1 MMHPKRKIN
10 SRKEQVL
17 FQIGFLLLLLSA
29 MGALLLA
36 FWQLRLKDKTYRE
49 EFRVQEGELF
59 TAPFEVIYGVGLSDD
74 RGKKIE
80 NIEGYQSLATVTLS
94 ICNEAGETVYTKMAE
109 EVPMDQPGTVMA
121 KDLITKSYNLL
132 PDQKYSIYLEDES
145 GERTDMTVFLY
156 GEEKSPRSF
165 YTSIC
170 ILIMLVTLL
179 GGIFYLQKDR
189 IPLRISAPC
198 MFLALG
204 LLWEI
209 AQAPLSAPDEM
220 VHFARAYQISSQW
233 LGEPQLDE
241 DGYPLVEGTGLQ
253 KMEFNGNFQ
262 YMMHFWEDTQGNEQ
276 GSYYSYS
283 QPPYLQ
289 TDIPYYLPA
298 AAITLCRLAGASYQ
312 WIVISGRVVN
322 LLLYTFVLW
331 LALRMAPGIHERL
344 FASLCF
350 LPGIS
355 EVACSYSY
363 DIWTNGF
370 IFLFMAVCLHCR
382 DVRRTVRRRDVAA
395 LILFAALMTPVKV
408 IYILMIPAIY
418 LIPRDRFKKRWHRPA
433 LMLATFLAAGLV
445 LIGIQWRALSVYLLP
460 QTETDTVA
468 MVSPETEPESGS
480 AAQENELS
488 LQAVAMVASEDADAL
503 PDTALWAEQDGEEKA
518 NAGEVTEEVGT
529 EDEAPETTEET
540 AVVSQ
545 TPSQFTVDWILAH
558 PVKTV
563 YILAGDLFEETDY
576 LAKQCLMGN
585 GIPLHASSD
594 LLFFAVLTVFL
605 LLMTQGLPNDYVTGK
620 ERFAGIIM
628 MLAGL
633 LTVQVTFLIT
643 TTGFQAEGVSPIRGI
658 QGRYFIPYLLFLPFV
673 LQNRR
678 IVLSEKTQQRLLWMM
693 PFLNIC
699 TALSTI
705 AYIAGR

>member
-1 MMHPKRKIN
+1 MMHPEKKTN
-10 SRKEQVL
+10 SRKEHVL

-94 ICNEAGETVYTKMAE
+94 ISNEAGETVYTKTAE

-220 VHFARAYQISSQW
+220 VHFSRAYQISSQW

-395 LILFAALMTPVKV
+395 LIFFAALMTPVKV

-433 LMLATFLAAGLV
+433 LMLAAFLAAGFV

-468 MVSPETEPESGS
+468 MVSPETEPESG
-480 AAQENELS
+480 AAVQENELS

-503 PDTALWAEQDGEEKA
+503 PDTALWAEQDGEEKE
-518 NAGEVTEEVGT
+518 N
-529 EDEAPETTEET
+529 
-540 AVVSQ
+540 
-545 TPSQFTVDWILAH
+545 PSQFTVEWILAH
-558 PVKTV
+558 PVKTF

-585 GIPLHASSD
+585 GIPLHASPD